1 MFEYE
6 VGTDTKQM
14 DDGNNGGRSY
24 ISKNVMR
31 TNLLSYKSSG
41 RFTLVGITAATSE
54 PVLCICIL
62 AAKAQ
67 V

>member
-31 TNLLSYKSSG
+31 TNLLS
-41 RFTLVGITAATSE
+41 
-54 PVLCICIL
+54 
-62 AAKAQ
+62 
-67 V
+67 